1 MYCFYQKLI
10 NTAIRIFHLFWFLP
24 KRAGR
29 VAAHL
34 QTGIENISKLTS
46 PRDAGFW
53 SLELL
58 ILILDTAGIAEVYET
73 AADFLKWNSRIADPR
88 ERQIMREVFGG
99 SLQENR
105 ILLDQRAFL
114 GPQQRPLVY
123 VSFFTVNSWGKFSD
137 DTFVHELVH
146 VWQYQKHGAVYILR
160 ALRAQKSRR
169 GYDYGGV
176 EMLKKMKAR
185 NKNLEVFNFE
195 QRAEIVQDYFRLK
208 NNLPPKRGAA
218 TAADLP
224 VYEWFARSV
233 RK

>member
-29 VAAHL
+29 VAEHL

-73 AADFLKWNSRIADPR
+73 AVDSLKWNTRVANPR
-88 ERQIMREVFGG
+88 ERQIMREVFGR

-105 ILLDQRAFL
+105 ILLDRRAFL
-114 GPQQRPLVY
+114 GPRQRPLVY

-146 VWQYQKHGAVYILR
+146 VWQYQKHGAVYIFR

-195 QRAEIVQDYFRLK
+195 QQAEIVQDYFRLK

-233 RK
+233 RE